1 MAMTFDTVVSRLAQ
15 LTAAADE
22 LSRALP
28 TGAQFLAQVGKA
40 YTMLGAHERAEPFL
54 RRASDAN
61 PTDPF
66 AQYNLGA
73 ALVFMGRLDE
83 AKRRMAEAARL
94 FPRHHM
100 AWYTLADMEKQTHAQ
115 NYIPQLEKLYADGPD
130 PEGNRTL
137 HAGHA
142 LAKTYEDLGD
152 YETAFDWLLKAK
164 AIRKTRAAYSA
175 ESEDALFAAAA
186 ETYKAGRGEG
196 FPSAAPIFVCGMPR
210 SGTTLVE
217 AILAAHPDVTS
228 CGEVAI
234 MPALVKHISGGGARH
249 ILDPANLRDT
259 ADIDLAKLGRGY
271 IEATAPVAG
280 ETPHFIDKTPLDYLY
295 AGLIHRALPQAR
307 IICIRR
313 DPMDSV
319 AAFFRTMFVATPHVY
334 PSVYD
339 LETAAHHYV
348 RFHKLADHW
357 REVLPADRYR
367 EQSYEALVDDQEGQT
382 RELLAFVGLDFDPVT
397 LNFHDQPMVVSSA
410 SAVQVRRPVYRSS
423 LGRWKRYGDR
433 MKPAVDI
440 LRKAGI
446 EVDAA

>member
-1 MAMTFDTVVSRLAQ
+1 MAMTFDTVVSRLHQ
-15 LTAAADE
+15 LSAAADE

-28 TGAQFLAQVGKA
+28 TGSQFLGQVGKA
-40 YTMLGAHERAEPFL
+40 YTMMGAHAQAEPYL

-61 PTDPF
+61 PADPF

-73 ALVFMGRLDE
+73 ALVFMGRLEE
-83 AKRRMAEAARL
+83 AKQRMAEAARL

-100 AWYTLADMEKQTHAQ
+100 AWYTLADMERQTPER
-115 NYIPQLEKLYADGPD
+115 NYILQLETLYAGPD
-130 PEGNRTL
+130 HDGNRTL

-175 ESEDALFAAAA
+175 ENEDALFAAAA
-186 ETYKAGRGEG
+186 ETWQAGRGDG
-196 FPSAAPIFVCGMPR
+196 WPSAAPFFVCGMPR

-217 AILAAHPDVTS
+217 AILASHPEVTS
-228 CGEVAI
+228 CGELAI
-234 MPALVKHISGGGARH
+234 FSALVKHISGGSQRH
-249 ILDPANLRDT
+249 ILDAANLRDT
-259 ADIDLAKLGRGY
+259 ASIDLARLGRGY
-271 IEATAPVAG
+271 VEAAAPVAG
-280 ETPHFIDKTPLDYLY
+280 DTPHFTDKTPLNVVY
-295 AGLIHRALPQAR
+295 AGLILRALPNAR
-307 IICIRR
+307 VICVRR

-348 RFHKLADHW
+348 RFHKLAEHW
-357 REVLPADRYR
+357 KQVLPADRYR

-382 RELLAFVGLDFDPVT
+382 RELLDFAGLGFDPQT
-397 LNFHDQPMVVSSA
+397 LKFHDQGHVVATA
-410 SAVQVRRPVYRSS
+410 STVQVRQPIYRSS
-423 LGRWKRYGDR
+423 LGRWKRYGKR
-433 MKPAVDI
+433 LQPAVDI

-446 EVDAA
+446 EVEDA